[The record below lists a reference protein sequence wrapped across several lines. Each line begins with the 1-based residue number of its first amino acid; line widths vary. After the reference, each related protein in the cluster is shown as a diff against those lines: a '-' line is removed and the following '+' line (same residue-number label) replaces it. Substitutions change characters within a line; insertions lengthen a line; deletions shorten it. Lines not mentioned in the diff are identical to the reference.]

1 MVNFYGKIKNLDRH
15 TKEVFL
21 KLSPTIVV
29 QIIGVLA
36 RLITSIILG
45 RILGPAGLGEVNLIN
60 QIITIV
66 MVVSM
71 FGMDHVLVKKIA
83 IAHSNNNFNSV
94 GNTIFT
100 ALLVNISI
108 AIVLTVLGVLGSGF
122 IASFFNNTRLQIPII
137 IGFIII
143 VPQTIGSVFV
153 SGINGYRKIWQSRLF
168 KDFSTS
174 LIVLIGIGLC
184 LFFDLEITL
193 IKVILLYTIGR
204 LITFIVA
211 TIYWK
216 TLYGPIFVR
225 KFVDKK
231 MFKMAFPLFFVSATT
246 LLASSVDILML
257 GWLSDISKVGFY
269 TVASRLVLFVAIFLQ
284 ITNAALSPK
293 IATFFA
299 NNQFKEMSIMV
310 KQVTFLLMII
320 GLISTLLFLLFGKSL
335 LGFWG
340 SEFSGAYICLI
351 ILCFGQ
357 FINISTG
364 CSGVLLIMCG
374 YEKIFSYITG
384 SFLILNIVLNYFLI
398 IRYNEVG
405 AAIATTLTIVG
416 ENITRVIVAK
426 QKTEDLT
433 IPLGL
438 WNKK

>member
-83 IAHSNNNFNSV
+83 IAHSNNNFNSI

-137 IGFIII
+137 IGFIVI

-426 QKTEDLT
+426 QKTGVLT
-433 IPLGL
+433 IPIGL

>member
-1 MVNFYGKIKNLDRH
+1 MVNFYSTIKNLDRH

-83 IAHSNNNFNSV
+83 IAHSNNNFNSI

-216 TLYGPIFVR
+216 TLYRPIFVR

-374 YEKIFSYITG
+374 YEKIFSYVTG

-426 QKTEDLT
+426 QKTGVLT
-433 IPLGL
+433 IPIGL

>member
-83 IAHSNNNFNSV
+83 IAHSNNNFNSI

-284 ITNAALSPK
+284 ITNSALSPK

-426 QKTEDLT
+426 QKTGVLT
-433 IPLGL
+433 IPIGL